1 MYTRSYSYF
10 YESFNFALINLKYT
24 LMSKISLVKIF
35 MIFLLCFLFTDN
47 QTIAQR
53 PMRNANQVAILGWTD
68 DTHYLIRTFD
78 ADRNPVIQ
86 NVNIKT
92 GKGKVV
98 PPSKSEREILGELLP
113 EGVKL
118 EMNDIISPDNNSVVL
133 IKENDLFYFEKGD
146 IELHQITND
155 TLEEVNVRF
164 SPDGSKIAYTRE
176 KDLYVYD
183 LINDREI
190 RLTTDASERIY
201 NGYSSWVYM
210 EEILGRSSRYAA
222 FWWSPDGSKIAY
234 LRTDESDVPIFTLNR
249 LDEPDG
255 IHGLLEQVPYPK
267 AGDPNPKVKMGIAD
281 ISTAKTTWVKTDY
294 TVDQYIAWPFWT
306 SDSKKLA
313 IQIVNR
319 DQNDLTIIL
328 ADPSTGDYTDIYN
341 ETRKTWVEF
350 REDIYVMNN
359 GTGFIIRSYK
369 NDWENLYYYGWDG
382 RLIAQL
388 TDFDFRVNSII
399 RVDEDPGMVY
409 FTATGSEST
418 DNHAFRAGL
427 DGKYLLQLTGGEGS
441 HRVDIS
447 PKGSYYTDTWSSIS
461 NPGSIDGYNK
471 SAKLLKEIHR
481 FEHPDYNAAEDS
493 KAEIVKIMTS
503 DGLFNMPAII
513 TYPLNFDPSDK
524 YPVIFTIYGG
534 PDSKNVYNRWQGNNP
549 SWYSQNGI
557 ITFTV
562 DHRGSGQFGKKGLD
576 YMHRCLGKWEILDYA
591 DAVKWLLEKPFV
603 DGTRMGIT
611 GSSYGGYMTCLALT
625 KGADY
630 WTHGFAGSSVT
641 DYRLYDNIYTER
653 YMDTPQDNP
662 DGYKDGSALTWARN
676 YKGKL
681 YMTHGDMDD
690 NVHMQNSIY
699 LISRLQD
706 EGKRFQFMLYPNGRH
721 GWGGA
726 KAMHSRNEANNFWL
740 ENFFGSAP

>member
-1 MYTRSYSYF
+1 
-10 YESFNFALINLKYT
+10 
-24 LMSKISLVKIF
+24 MSKINLIKILLVC
-35 MIFLLCFLFTDN
+35 LLFTGN
-47 QTIAQR
+47 QTFAQR
-53 PMRNANQVAILGWTD
+53 PMRNPNQVAVLGWTD

-92 GKGKVV
+92 GKSKIV
-98 PPSKSEREILGELLP
+98 PPSLSDREIVEDFLP
-113 EGVKL
+113 SGV
-118 EMNDIISPDNNSVVL
+118 EMEMTDIISPDVNSVIL
-133 IKENDLFYFEKGD
+133 IKEKDLYYFKKGD
-146 IELHQITND
+146 KAPRRITND
-155 TLEEVNVRF
+155 TLDEVNVRF
-164 SPDGSKIAYTRE
+164 SPDGSKIAYTRA
-176 KDLYVYD
+176 KDLYVYN
-183 LINDREI
+183 LEKDREI
-190 RLTTDASERIY
+190 RLTTDASDRIY

-234 LRTDESDVPIFTLNR
+234 LRTDESDVPVFTLNR

-255 IHGLLEQVPYPK
+255 IHGKLEQVPYPK

-294 TVDQYIAWPFWT
+294 SVDQYIAWPFWT
-306 SDSKKLA
+306 PDCKKLA

-328 ADPSTGDYTDIYN
+328 AEPAKGDYTKIYN
-341 ETRKTWVEF
+341 EKRKTWVEF
-350 REDIYVMNN
+350 RNDIYVLKN
-359 GTGFIIRSYK
+359 GTGFIIRSFK
-369 NDWENLYYYGWDG
+369 NDWENLYYYDWDG
-382 RLIAQL
+382 NLKAQL
-388 TDFDFRVNSII
+388 TDFDFRVNSIS
-399 RVDEDPGMVY
+399 RVDEDRGIVY
-409 FTATGSEST
+409 FTATGEEST
-418 DNHAFRAGL
+418 DNHAYRVGL
-427 DGKYLLQLTGGEGS
+427 DGKNLLQMTKGEGI
-441 HRVDIS
+441 HRVSIS
-447 PKGSYYTDTWSSIS
+447 PEGSYYIDTWNSITD
-461 NPGSIDGYNK
+461 PGSITGYNK
-471 SAKLLKEIHR
+471 KGKLLKEIHK
-481 FEHPDYNAAEDS
+481 FDHPEYNPTEHS
-493 KAEIVKIMTS
+493 KAEMVEIMTS

-513 TYPLNFDPSDK
+513 TYPLDFDPSKK

-576 YMHRCLGKWEILDYA
+576 YMYRSLGKWEILDYA

-603 DGTRMGIT
+603 DRTRMGIT
-611 GSSYGGYMTCLALT
+611 GSSYGGYITCLALT

-662 DGYKDGSALTWARN
+662 EGYKDGSALTWVKN

-681 YMTHGDMDD
+681 YMTHGDIDD
-690 NVHMQNSIY
+690 NVHMQNTIR
-699 LISRLQD
+699 LISKLQD
-706 EGKRFQFMLYPNGRH
+706 EGKTFQFMLYPNGRH

-726 KAMHSRNEANNFWL
+726 KAIHSRNEAHNFWL
-740 ENFFGSAP
+740 ESFFGCDLEH